1 MTCFSSWVNTVYETF
16 VAGGAWL
23 TILKGLGV
31 TLEMCIRDR
40 GCIDA
45 FDNIHPTI
53 RDMVYDAME
62 L

>member
-1 MTCFSSWVNTVYETF
+1 MGEFGWDGAAGSYFLVDSKNAVSIVY
-16 VAGGAWL
+16 AQH
-23 TILKGLGV
+23 
-31 TLEMCIRDR
+31 MM